1 MELKKNYP
9 GVYEHA
15 NKLVTAMGDLADGNN
30 LFISSATWP
39 DQIKDKAMNFLVDIN
54 KKIFFY

>member
-1 MELKKNYP
+1 
-9 GVYEHA
+9 
-15 NKLVTAMGDLADGNN
+15 MGDLADGNN